1 MIFISEG
8 MVNLAIGYLAS
19 NQNFPAIVPIALR
32 FKTTETSRTFEMDER
47 SNIPPHLIEDM
58 TDEMVEIYLGAER
71 DRRNVDDQSRQ
82 EQHEDEEYREWAR
95 IWHERHNEEYENA
108 RSDL

>member
-32 FKTTETSRTFEMDER
+32 FKTTERSRTLSKVDFYW
-47 SNIPPHLIEDM
+47 SNYCIQKFSHKTIFFASP
-58 TDEMVEIYLGAER
+58 
-71 DRRNVDDQSRQ
+71 
-82 EQHEDEEYREWAR
+82 
-95 IWHERHNEEYENA
+95 
-108 RSDL
+108 

>member
-1 MIFISEG
+1 
-8 MVNLAIGYLAS
+8 
-19 NQNFPAIVPIALR
+19 
-32 FKTTETSRTFEMDER
+32 MDER
-47 SNIPPHLIEDM
+47 NIIPPHLIEDM
-58 TDEMVEIYLGAER
+58 SDAMIEIYLEQA
-71 DRRNVDDQSRQ
+71 RQ